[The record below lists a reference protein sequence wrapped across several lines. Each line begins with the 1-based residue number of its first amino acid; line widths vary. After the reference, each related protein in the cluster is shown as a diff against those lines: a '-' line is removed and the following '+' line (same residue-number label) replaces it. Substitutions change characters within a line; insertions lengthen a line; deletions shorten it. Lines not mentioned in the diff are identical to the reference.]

1 MTGNEN
7 PEMENEMTPH
17 KEAALKARRKDPN
30 RPKRNTPKACE
41 ESSYH
46 DNTTTLGCQYK
57 TKRGKYHRKYT
68 AVARKMQES
77 IQVYVIKYTH
87 DEKDYG
93 VGKQLP
99 GQCNINGVVTHS

>member
-1 MTGNEN
+1 MTGNEK
-7 PEMENEMTPH
+7 PEMENDMTPH
-17 KEAALKARRKDPN
+17 REAKLNPSRRVGRVPIM
-30 RPKRNTPKACE
+30 T
-41 ESSYH
+41 
-46 DNTTTLGCQYK
+46 NTTTLGCQYK